1 MLAFLALAVVL
12 GVFGALLANAAGPA
26 AQNHGAW
33 GYVIGGLLAWPISG
47 IPVYC
52 RRSKSV

>member
-1 MLAFLALAVVL
+1 MAFLALAVVL